1 MQPPILDLIDVSA
14 RSKELIRLHAINVSV
29 QAGSL
34 ACIIG
39 PNGSGK
45 STLLALM
52 AADLAPTTG
61 RVMLAGR
68 DLSKMT
74 LGELAKQRAVL
85 TQETTVSFPF
95 TVRDVVEWGRIPW
108 LGTMSSAENSEIV
121 AEIMTKLKLD
131 ELATRPVTSLSGGE
145 RKRVHIARVLAQK
158 APLLLLDEADSDLDL
173 IGRQELDKLMFEQ
186 VKSGGSVVVVTH
198 DARRI
203 APISDQV
210 ILMSA
215 GRVHA
220 VGKPSEVL
228 TTDSLS
234 SAFGSPLKW

>member
-145 RKRVHIARVLAQK
+145 RKRVHIARVLRRNVCSNTQ
-158 APLLLLDEADSDLDL
+158 
-173 IGRQELDKLMFEQ
+173 IRR
-186 VKSGGSVVVVTH
+186 H
-198 DARRI
+198 DRH
-203 APISDQV
+203 P
-210 ILMSA
+210 
-215 GRVHA
+215 
-220 VGKPSEVL
+220 
-228 TTDSLS
+228 
-234 SAFGSPLKW
+234 

>member
-1 MQPPILDLIDVSA
+1 
-14 RSKELIRLHAINVSV
+14 
-29 QAGSL
+29 
-34 ACIIG
+34 
-39 PNGSGK
+39 
-45 STLLALM
+45 
-52 AADLAPTTG
+52 
-61 RVMLAGR
+61 
-68 DLSKMT
+68 
-74 LGELAKQRAVL
+74 
-85 TQETTVSFPF
+85 
-95 TVRDVVEWGRIPW
+95 
-108 LGTMSSAENSEIV
+108 MSSAENSEIV

-173 IGRQELDKLMFEQ
+173 IGRQELDKLMLEQ